1 MIYSTNWIERLNRD
15 YKRILK
21 IRCAIPSAE
30 SVLFLMG
37 AVAMEKEYKS
47 YNYPVAAFRD
57 VTELRRIPIILI
69 TFTHFLIHNHNPE
82 SHIGTT

>member
-1 MIYSTNWIERLNRD
+1 MRG
-15 YKRILK
+15 
-21 IRCAIPSAE
+21 AMPSVE

-57 VTELRRIPIILI
+57 VTELRRILTKNVEI
-69 TFTHFLIHNHNPE
+69 
-82 SHIGTT
+82 